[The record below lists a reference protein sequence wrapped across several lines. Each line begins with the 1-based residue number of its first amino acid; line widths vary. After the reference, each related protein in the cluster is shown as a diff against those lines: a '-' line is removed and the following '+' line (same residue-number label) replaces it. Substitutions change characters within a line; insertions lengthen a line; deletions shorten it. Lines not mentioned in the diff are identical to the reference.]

1 MNFSTLAIYNPW
13 WRADKGAEELCDS
26 LLKGFED
33 KMYKR
38 EYAGRL
44 DLSGNGV
51 YVVRGM
57 RQIGKSTLMKTLIAS
72 LIQQNQRRSVLYL
85 PLDTVSSFE
94 QLRELLI
101 RYLQFAETEK
111 KRYLF
116 IDEISMVNEWQ
127 ERLRNYATIRL

>member
-33 KMYKR
+33 KTYKR

-44 DLSGNGV
+44 DLSGSGV
-51 YVVRGM
+51 YIVRGM

-85 PLDTVSSFE
+85 PWTRYPLSSNC
-94 QLRELLI
+94 
-101 RYLQFAETEK
+101 
-111 KRYLF
+111 
-116 IDEISMVNEWQ
+116 VNF
-127 ERLRNYATIRL
+127 